1 MKDEDIESIEAQL
14 KQIREK
20 HTQALHE
27 KDTRIKRT
35 EEQLKRLQDKDAKH
49 AQVLQ
54 EKDTRIKRTEQQLKQ
69 LREKHAQVLR
79 EKDTRI
85 KRTEEQL
92 KQCKTWL
99 QDTFEKA
106 PPCMKT

>member
-1 MKDEDIESIEAQL
+1 MKDEDIVSIGAHL
-14 KQIREK
+14 KQ
-20 HTQALHE
+20 
-27 KDTRIKRT
+27 
-35 EEQLKRLQDKDAKH
+35 LQQKH
-49 AQVLQ
+49 AQALQ
-54 EKDTRIKRTEQQLKQ
+54 EKDIRIKETEEQLKQ

-99 QDTFEKA
+99 QVIFENA
-106 PPCMKT
+106 PPFLKMRDKERDGE